1 MMFRLMDATS
11 GDDAEVTPDLADRK
25 VFRYSG
31 WKGRTGSMNKRGRK
45 FLSVSLAAMMTLNML
60 PAGTIYAEETVTEAS
75 SESKETQA
83 EAKKPETEASKQE
96 TVPTEAATQPETPKT
111 EETKT
116 PETAG
121 ETAETTA
128 TEPASETTD
137 ATQAETTV
145 PASETAASEAE
156 KETAGEH
163 IKTDPEKKAE
173 QPKIVKTELE
183 EKDGKTYVRVYTD
196 SKTYDRL
203 YVGKKED
210 ADKTPVI
217 EGQKEADGCYSFAF
231 PADETK
237 YGQMITV
244 VPGVKEA
251 DSWYTDA
258 DIYVQM
264 PVKNE
269 TLPET
274 PAEEQTEAAGE
285 TATAEYAASNENGDA
300 VALAAEESE
309 SDAGI
314 KTIYSNSDKNAEDKR
329 GKDYSMFK
337 IVKSTAK
344 RNGDKIH
351 VTVYPAKPSSGSY
364 TYDALY
370 IGDDFD
376 EKNIDTS
383 KIVVGKIENGVQ
395 SFEFDIPLSKQG
407 EEVIFVPRNGRTQAY
422 STRNVLALKIPD
434 FGFQPESESES
445 NAQSEAQEKTI
456 TVDNGISAIYGS
468 TDSKKPGQTYSMFK
482 IAKSTAKKTGDKI
495 DITIYVRPA
504 SSGSFSYDALYI
516 GNRDD
521 ETKEPL
527 VMGTEVEDEQEGKLQ
542 KFEFSV
548 PFTGQGQEVTFVPHS
563 ASKGTFSVSSVLAL
577 KMPEFSEQ
585 SESESESESESAS
598 ESESKSESETGTG
611 TDQSE
616 ADVTVEQGGTAS
628 KFNDFIV
635 KNSTAKL
642 NGDTLT
648 VTFTVSGT
656 KYNRIYLG
664 KREDAVKTPVID
676 GTLVNDGADVAFTL
690 TVPAEKQGMYVPIT
704 LGKTNGTWLTS
715 GTRNLFIKIPNINKE
730 FKSDS
735 YQNGIYDLYGSA
747 HTGNSV
753 FNIESD
759 STITVKGD
767 KAIVTIYSGSTS
779 YDKLYLGNVSDS
791 DAVKEANAVEG
802 KLLGDSDPS
811 RPEYRVYTFEIPK
824 SALGTNISFV
834 LRSKSGKWL
843 TKQDSLNLPQFMQKI
858 GDVQDTDQP
867 DQTEE
872 TNPTEKPDQTEET
885 NPTEKPDQPSGP
897 SNGIYNTTAT
907 TGAAMFKV
915 QNVELTVKNGKMT
928 ALITLTG
935 TGYDYLFM
943 GTGAQAAAAG
953 ESQWIKYKDEVTYTQ
968 DGEQKSGRRYEIPV
982 SALDT
987 PLPVAS
993 YSHKNAKWYD
1003 RTITISSKN
1012 LNKTAD
1018 LPAENAPAN
1027 GIYSTTATTGA
1038 AMFKVVNAQL
1048 TVKNGQ
1054 IQALIT
1060 LSGTGYDYLYIG
1072 TGAQASAAGQGQWV
1086 KWQDEVTYTENGA
1099 QKTGRRYVIP
1109 VSALGEPITVASH
1122 SESHNKWYDRTI
1134 TFSTADL
1141 KKIGD
1146 LPADDTQDPN
1156 NGGGETETETN
1167 NTTNNTTKPKPDKK
1181 PDKESKY
1188 ESDLSGS
1195 TSAVNNSTGLADGVY
1210 TPDSFSFSGGSG
1222 RISISCTKITVTG
1235 GKALA
1240 TIVFN
1245 SSYYGYVK
1253 ANGNKYFPTHSGNT
1267 SIFTIPVNLNAN
1279 TTIIGMTTRMSAA
1292 HEITYTIYV
1301 GLNAA
1306 KNADGKGT
1314 TAGNES
1320 GNKKLDEQAPDISGL
1335 TYQSETKLDYAK
1347 YFKLYHYDQDI
1358 TLLEVDM
1365 TQAEKAA
1372 DGTKAVYAE
1381 SESETET
1388 EAAAATTATA
1398 TEDGEAVVQTQG
1410 EKVSEL
1416 YQADVVKYLIIPADS
1431 TAELPAGIEKEMILV
1446 HQPIEAAYVSDDT
1459 ALATLDELGLLDA
1472 VKTVGVE
1479 QDTTTVE
1486 AVKNGL
1492 SDGSITYAG
1501 AADDLQYREL
1511 VKSKC
1516 DFAVLPADILSGDA
1530 TDAAAKNKLS
1540 DAADSFATLDVPMLV
1555 DRSSDEETELGKR
1568 EWIKVYGALFG
1579 CSDQTDSLFQKAVD
1593 AAK

>member
-1 MMFRLMDATS
+1 MSLVGNDTESDTESGGQKLFRH
-11 GDDAEVTPDLADRK
+11 
-25 VFRYSG
+25 SG

-60 PAGTIYAEETVTEAS
+60 PVGTIYAEETVTEAS

-83 EAKKPETEASKQE
+83 ESKKPETEATKPE
-96 TVPTEAATQPETPKT
+96 TEATKAETASTEAATQLETPKA

-121 ETAETTA
+121 ETATTEETTA
-128 TEPASETTD
+128 TESASETTD
-137 ATQAETTV
+137 SEQTETTA
-145 PASETAASEAE
+145 PDSETAASKAE

-163 IKTDPEKKAE
+163 TKTEAEKKAE

-203 YVGKKED
+203 YVGKKDD
-210 ADKTPVI
+210 ADKAPVI
-217 EGQKEADGCYSFAF
+217 EGRKEENGCYSFAF

-244 VPGVKEA
+244 VPGVKEEN
-251 DSWYTDA
+251 SWYTDA
-258 DIYVQM
+258 DVYVQM

-269 TLPET
+269 TLPEA

-285 TATAEYAASNENGDA
+285 TLPDENTASGENGNA
-300 VALAAEESE
+300 VELAAEENQSE
-309 SDAGI
+309 TEA
-314 KTIYSNSDKNAEDKR
+314 KNKMEVIYS
-329 GKDYSMFK
+329 KDNKESQYCKPGDAYSMFVINK
-337 IVKSTAK
+337 YTAK
-344 RNGDKIH
+344 RN
-351 VTVYPAKPSSGSY
+351 
-364 TYDALY
+364 
-370 IGDDFD
+370 
-376 EKNIDTS
+376 
-383 KIVVGKIENGVQ
+383 
-395 SFEFDIPLSKQG
+395 
-407 EEVIFVPRNGRTQAY
+407 
-422 STRNVLALKIPD
+422 
-434 FGFQPESESES
+434 
-445 NAQSEAQEKTI
+445 
-456 TVDNGISAIYGS
+456 
-468 TDSKKPGQTYSMFK
+468 
-482 IAKSTAKKTGDKI
+482 GDKI
-495 DITIYVRPA
+495 DITIYVNSKPKT
-504 SSGSFSYDALYI
+504 STLQFTYDAIYI
-516 GNRDD
+516 GTAQEVKDNKIDA
-521 ETKEPL
+521 TKIIN
-527 VMGTEVEDEQEGKLQ
+527 GTIEGNLQ
-542 KFEFSV
+542 KY
-548 PFTGQGQEVTFVPHS
+548 
-563 ASKGTFSVSSVLAL
+563 TFSVSSELEGKEIEIVPKRFGKDASNGRSYYTSNKLAL
-577 KMPEFSEQ
+577 KMPEELIFET
-585 SESESESESESAS
+585 ESESETKATEQ
-598 ESESKSESETGTG
+598 ESETQAGSTEKPDKELKDAKISIAYG
-611 TDQSE
+611 GSG
-616 ADVTVEQGGTAS
+616 ATVIGFKVLS
-628 KFNDFIV
+628 
-635 KNSTAKL
+635 SSAKL
-642 NGDTLT
+642 IGNKVS
-648 VTFTVSGT
+648 VTFTVDGT
-656 KYNRIYLG
+656 IYDRIYLG
-664 KREDAVKTPVID
+664 NQKDTNKTAILGKQEDGKT
-676 GTLVNDGADVAFTL
+676 TFTFE
-690 TVPAEKQGMYVPIT
+690 VDAQKQGYYLLIT
-704 LGKTNGTWLTS
+704 PGSADGTWLKNEARDLYIS
-715 GTRNLFIKIPNINKE
+715 IPNLNKDTDAAQY
-730 FKSDS
+730 KD
-735 YQNGIYDLYGSA
+735 GIYDLYGR
-747 HTGNSV
+747 TYTEGEFLPV
-753 FNIESD
+753 EKD
-759 STITVKGD
+759 SKITIQGD
-767 KAIVTIYSGSTS
+767 KIIVTINTNSGTRI
-779 YDKLYLGNVSDS
+779 DKIYLGNVEDSDS
-791 DAVKEANAVEG
+791 QKDANAIEG
-802 KLLGDSDPS
+802 NLYGNN
-811 RPEYRVYTFEIPK
+811 YRVYSFAI
-824 SALGTNISFV
+824 SRSQLGKNISIV
-834 LRSKSGKWL
+834 LHNPKTNTWS
-843 TKQDSLNLPQFMQKI
+843 TKTTSLCLPEILEKT
-858 GDVQDTDQP
+858 GDVTP
-867 DQTEE
+867 EE
-872 TNPTEKPDQTEET
+872 TKPTEKPDQTEET
-885 NPTEKPDQPSGP
+885 NQTEKPEQPSGP

-915 QNVELTVKNGKMT
+915 QDVELTVKNGKMT

-953 ESQWIKYKDEVTYTQ
+953 EGQWIKYKDEVKYTQ
-968 DGEQKSGRRYEIPV
+968 DGETKAGRRYEIPV

-987 PLPVAS
+987 PLAVAS
-993 YSHKNAKWYD
+993 YSHKNTKWYD

-1012 LNKTAD
+1012 LKKTAE

-1027 GIYSTTATTGA
+1027 GIYSTTVTTGA

-1060 LSGTGYDYLYIG
+1060 LSGTGYDYLYVG

-1086 KWQDEVTYTENGA
+1086 KWQDEVTYTDAGGA
-1099 QKTGRRYVIP
+1099 QKTGRRYMIP
-1109 VSALGEPITVASH
+1109 VSALGEPIAIASH

-1134 TFSTADL
+1134 TFSSADL
-1141 KKIGD
+1141 KKVGE
-1146 LPADDTQDPN
+1146 LPADDTQDSN

-1167 NTTNNTTKPKPDKK
+1167 NTTNTTTKPKPDKK

-1195 TSAVNNSTGLADGVY
+1195 TGAVNNSTGLADGVY

-1306 KNADGKGT
+1306 KNTDGKGT
-1314 TAGNES
+1314 EAGNES

-1388 EAAAATTATA
+1388 EAATATAAAAA

-1446 HQPIEAAYVSDDT
+1446 HQPLESAYVSGDT

-1486 AVKNGL
+1486 AVKSGL
-1492 SDGSITYAG
+1492 ADGSMTYAG
-1501 AADDLQYREL
+1501 GADDLQYREL

-1516 DFAVLPADILSGDA
+1516 DFAVLPADILSGDEMA
-1530 TDAAAKNKLS
+1530 DTDVKSKLS

-1555 DRSSDEETELGKR
+1555 DRSADEETELGKR

-1579 CSDQTDSLFQKAVD
+1579 CTEQTDSLFQKAVD

>member
-1 MMFRLMDATS
+1 MSLVGNDTESDTESGGQKMFRH
-11 GDDAEVTPDLADRK
+11 
-25 VFRYSG
+25 SG

-83 EAKKPETEASKQE
+83 ESKKPETEATKAE
-96 TVPTEAATQPETPKT
+96 TASTEAATQPETPKA

-121 ETAETTA
+121 ETATTEETTA
-128 TEPASETTD
+128 TESASETTD
-137 ATQAETTV
+137 SEQTETTA
-145 PASETAASEAE
+145 PDSETAASEAE

-163 IKTDPEKKAE
+163 TETEAGKKAE

-203 YVGKKED
+203 YVGKKDD

-217 EGQKEADGCYSFAF
+217 EGRKEENGCYSFAF

-237 YGQMITV
+237 YGQVITV
-244 VPGVKEA
+244 VPGVKEEN
-251 DSWYTDA
+251 SWYTDA
-258 DIYVQM
+258 DVYVQM

-269 TLPET
+269 TLPEA
-274 PAEEQTEAAGE
+274 PAEEQTEATGE
-285 TATAEYAASNENGDA
+285 TLPDENTASGENGNA
-300 VALAAEESE
+300 VELAAEE
-309 SDAGI
+309 
-314 KTIYSNSDKNAEDKR
+314 N
-329 GKDYSMFK
+329 
-337 IVKSTAK
+337 
-344 RNGDKIH
+344 
-351 VTVYPAKPSSGSY
+351 
-364 TYDALY
+364 
-370 IGDDFD
+370 
-376 EKNIDTS
+376 
-383 KIVVGKIENGVQ
+383 
-395 SFEFDIPLSKQG
+395 
-407 EEVIFVPRNGRTQAY
+407 
-422 STRNVLALKIPD
+422 
-434 FGFQPESESES
+434 
-445 NAQSEAQEKTI
+445 QEKTI

-468 TDSKKPGQTYSMFK
+468 TDSKKPGKPYSMLR
-482 IAKSTAKKTGDKI
+482 IAKSTVRKTGDKL
-495 DITIYVRPA
+495 DITIYVQPN
-504 SSGSFSYDALYI
+504 SKGIFSYDAIYI
-516 GNRDD
+516 GSRDD
-521 ETKEPL
+521 EKKEPL
-527 VMGTEVEDEQEGKLQ
+527 VMGVEEDGLQ

-548 PFTGQGQEVTFVPHS
+548 PFTGQGQEVTFVPRS

-577 KMPEFSEQ
+577 KMPEFPEK
-585 SESESESESESAS
+585 SESESGSESTS

-611 TDQSE
+611 TNQSE

-628 KFNDFIV
+628 KLNTFTV
-635 KNSTAKL
+635 LNSSAKL

-656 KYNRIYLG
+656 AYTRIYLG
-664 KREDAVKTPVID
+664 KKDDATKSPAMD
-676 GTLVNDGADVAFTL
+676 GTLVNDGANVSFTF
-690 TVPAEKQGMYVPIT
+690 TVPAEKQGMYIPIT
-704 LGKTNGTWLTS
+704 PGKANGSWLTS
-715 GTRNLFIKIPNINKE
+715 GRNLFIKIPNINKK
-730 FKSDS
+730 FTSDT
-735 YQNGIYDLYGSA
+735 YKDGVYDLYGNT
-747 HTGNSV
+747 HTSKGLI
-753 FNIESD
+753 NIESD
-759 STITVKGD
+759 SKITVKGD
-767 KAIVTIYSGSTS
+767 KAVVTIYSGSTS
-779 YDKLYLGNVSDS
+779 YDAIYLGKETDS
-791 DAVKEANAVEG
+791 EELKNSKAIAGIE
-802 KLLGDSDPS
+802 LGASDPD

-824 SALGTNISFV
+824 SWLGTNIDLL
-834 LRSKSGKWL
+834 LRNKKNGQWG
-843 TKQDSLNLPQFMQKI
+843 KQDSLNLPQFAQKI
-858 GDVQDTDQP
+858 GDVQDTEQTEQTEQTNQT

-872 TNPTEKPDQTEET
+872 TNQTEKPE
-885 NPTEKPDQPSGP
+885 QPSGP

-915 QNVELTVKNGKMT
+915 QDVELTVKNGKMT

-953 ESQWIKYKDEVTYTQ
+953 EGQWIKYKDEVKYTQ
-968 DGEQKSGRRYEIPV
+968 DGETKAGRRYEIPV

-987 PLPVAS
+987 PLAVAS
-993 YSHKNAKWYD
+993 YSHKNTKWYD

-1012 LNKTAD
+1012 LKKTAE

-1027 GIYSTTATTGA
+1027 GIYSTTVTTGA

-1060 LSGTGYDYLYIG
+1060 LSGTGYDYLYVG

-1086 KWQDEVTYTENGA
+1086 KWQDEVTYTDAGGA
-1099 QKTGRRYVIP
+1099 QKTGRRYMIP
-1109 VSALGEPITVASH
+1109 VSALGEPIAIASH

-1134 TFSTADL
+1134 TFSSADL
-1141 KKIGD
+1141 KKVGE
-1146 LPADDTQDPN
+1146 LPADDTQDSN

-1167 NTTNNTTKPKPDKK
+1167 NTTNTTMKPKPDKK

-1195 TSAVNNSTGLADGVY
+1195 TGAVNNSTGLADGVY

-1306 KNADGKGT
+1306 KNTDGKGT
-1314 TAGNES
+1314 EAGNES

-1388 EAAAATTATA
+1388 EAATATAAAAA

-1446 HQPIEAAYVSDDT
+1446 HQPIESAYVSGDT

-1486 AVKNGL
+1486 AVKSGL
-1492 SDGSITYAG
+1492 ADGSMTYAG
-1501 AADDLQYREL
+1501 GADDLQYREL

-1516 DFAVLPADILSGDA
+1516 DFAVLPADILSGDEMA
-1530 TDAAAKNKLS
+1530 DTDVKSKLS

-1555 DRSSDEETELGKR
+1555 DRSADEETELGKR

-1579 CSDQTDSLFQKAVD
+1579 CTEQTDSLFQKAVD

>member
-1 MMFRLMDATS
+1 MSLVGNDTESDTESGGQKMFRH
-11 GDDAEVTPDLADRK
+11 
-25 VFRYSG
+25 SG

-60 PAGTIYAEETVTEAS
+60 PVGTIYAEETVTEAS

-83 EAKKPETEASKQE
+83 ESKKPETEATKPE
-96 TVPTEAATQPETPKT
+96 TEATKAETASTEAATQPETPKA

-121 ETAETTA
+121 ETATTEETTA
-128 TEPASETTD
+128 TESASETTD
-137 ATQAETTV
+137 SEQTEMTA
-145 PASETAASEAE
+145 PDSETAVSKAE
-156 KETAGEH
+156 KETAGEQAG
-163 IKTDPEKKAE
+163 EKAE

-203 YVGKKED
+203 YVGKKDD
-210 ADKTPVI
+210 ADKAPVI
-217 EGQKEADGCYSFAF
+217 EGRKEENGCYSFAF

-237 YGQMITV
+237 YGQVITV
-244 VPGVKEA
+244 VPGVKEEN
-251 DSWYTDA
+251 SWYTDA
-258 DIYVQM
+258 DVYVQM

-269 TLPET
+269 TLPDVGSGAFEDENQQKPSESESSMEET
-274 PAEEQTEAAGE
+274 TEFEQSEN
-285 TATAEYAASNENGDA
+285 SNGIM
-300 VALAAEESE
+300 LAAETAESE
-309 SDAGI
+309 TESI
-314 KTIYSNSDKNAEDKR
+314 KAIYSSSDKNKTDKKDNR
-329 GKDYSMFK
+329 GADYSMFK
-337 IVKSTAK
+337 IERSAISRV
-344 RNGDKIH
+344 GDRIH
-351 VTVYPAKPSSGSY
+351 VTIWPGKASNGSY

-376 EKNIDTS
+376 EKNIDNT
-383 KIVVGKIENGVQ
+383 KIVQQTMTNGVQ
-395 SFEFDIPLSKQG
+395 SFSFDIPLSKQG
-407 EEVIFVPRNGRTQAY
+407 GEVVFVPRNGRTQKY
-422 STRNVLALKIPD
+422 STRSELALKIPSY
-434 FGFQPESESES
+434 GFPEES
-445 NAQSEAQEKTI
+445 NAEIKTI
-456 TVDNGISAIYGS
+456 YSSSDKNK
-468 TDSKKPGQTYSMFK
+468 TDKADKRGADYKMFK
-482 IAKSTAKKTGDKI
+482 IERSTISRAGDRI
-495 DITIYVRPA
+495 HVTIWPGKA
-504 SSGSFSYDALYI
+504 SSGSYTYDALYI
-516 GNRDD
+516 GNDFD
-521 ETKEPL
+521 EKNIDNAKVVQQTMTNDVQSFSFDISLSQQGEEL
-527 VMGTEVEDEQEGKLQ
+527 V
-542 KFEFSV
+542 
-548 PFTGQGQEVTFVPHS
+548 FVPRNGRTQKYS
-563 ASKGTFSVSSVLAL
+563 TRNELAL
-577 KMPEFSEQ
+577 KIPNFGYQPGAETETETKQTETETKSSDSQ
-585 SESESESESESAS
+585 S
-598 ESESKSESETGTG
+598 GTG
-611 TDQSE
+611 TVQPGEE
-616 ADVTVEQGGTAS
+616 AGVKVEQGGTAATL
-628 KFNDFIV
+628 
-635 KNSTAKL
+635 NSFKVTESYASLKE
-642 NGDTLT
+642 DTLT
-648 VTFTVSGT
+648 VTFTVEGSS
-656 KYNRIYLG
+656 YDQIYLG
-664 KREDAVKTPVID
+664 KKDDKTKAPVIKGTPVESNMSF
-676 GTLVNDGADVAFTL
+676 TFAVSAD
-690 TVPAEKQGMYVPIT
+690 KQGMYIPIT
-704 LGKTNGTWLTS
+704 PGNSKGTWLT
-715 GTRNLFIKIPNINKE
+715 GGRNLFIKIPNINKT
-730 FKSDS
+730 FTADS
-735 YQNGIYDLYGSA
+735 YKDGVYDLYGNT
-747 HTGNSV
+747 HTSKGLI
-753 FNIESD
+753 NIESD
-759 STITVKGD
+759 SKITVKGD
-767 KAIVTIYSGSTS
+767 KAVVTIYSGSTS
-779 YDKLYLGNVSDS
+779 YDAIYLGKETDS
-791 DAVKEANAVEG
+791 EELKNSKAIVGIE
-802 KLLGDSDPS
+802 LGASDPD

-824 SALGTNISFV
+824 SWLGTNIDLL
-834 LRSKSGKWL
+834 LRNKKNGQWG
-843 TKQDSLNLPQFMQKI
+843 KQDSLNLPQFAQKI
-858 GDVQDTDQP
+858 GDVQDTEQTEQTEQTNQTE
-867 DQTEE
+867 QTEE
-872 TNPTEKPDQTEET
+872 TNQTEKPE
-885 NPTEKPDQPSGP
+885 QPSGP

-915 QNVELTVKNGKMT
+915 QDVELTVKNGKMT

-953 ESQWIKYKDEVTYTQ
+953 EGQWIKYKDEVKYTQ
-968 DGEQKSGRRYEIPV
+968 DGETKAGRRYEIPV

-987 PLPVAS
+987 PLAVAS
-993 YSHKNAKWYD
+993 YSHKNTKWYD

-1012 LNKTAD
+1012 LKKTAE

-1027 GIYSTTATTGA
+1027 GIYSTTVTTGA

-1054 IQALIT
+1054 IRALIT
-1060 LSGTGYDYLYIG
+1060 LSGTGYDYLYVG

-1086 KWQDEVTYTENGA
+1086 KWQDEVTYTDAGGA
-1099 QKTGRRYVIP
+1099 QKTGRRYMIP
-1109 VSALGEPITVASH
+1109 VSALGEPIAIASH

-1134 TFSTADL
+1134 TFSSADL
-1141 KKIGD
+1141 KKVGE
-1146 LPADDTQDPN
+1146 LPADDTQDSN

-1167 NTTNNTTKPKPDKK
+1167 NTTNTTTKPKPDKK

-1195 TSAVNNSTGLADGVY
+1195 TGAVNNSTGLADGVY

-1306 KNADGKGT
+1306 KNTDGKGT
-1314 TAGNES
+1314 EAGNES

-1347 YFKLYHYDQDI
+1347 CFKLYHYDQDI

-1388 EAAAATTATA
+1388 EVATATAAAAA

-1446 HQPIEAAYVSDDT
+1446 HQPIESAYVSGDT

-1486 AVKNGL
+1486 AVKSGL
-1492 SDGSITYAG
+1492 ADGSMTYAG
-1501 AADDLQYREL
+1501 GADDLQYREL

-1516 DFAVLPADILSGDA
+1516 DFAVLPADILSGDEMA
-1530 TDAAAKNKLS
+1530 DTDVKSKLS

-1555 DRSSDEETELGKR
+1555 DRSADEETELGKR

-1579 CSDQTDSLFQKAVD
+1579 CTEQTDSLFQKAVD

>member
-1 MMFRLMDATS
+1 MSLVGNDTESDTESGGQKMFRH
-11 GDDAEVTPDLADRK
+11 
-25 VFRYSG
+25 SG

-83 EAKKPETEASKQE
+83 ESKKPETEATKPE
-96 TVPTEAATQPETPKT
+96 TEATKAETASTEAATQPETPKA

-121 ETAETTA
+121 ETATTEETTA
-128 TEPASETTD
+128 TESASETTD
-137 ATQAETTV
+137 SEQTEMTA
-145 PASETAASEAE
+145 PDSETAVSKAE
-156 KETAGEH
+156 KETAGEQAG
-163 IKTDPEKKAE
+163 EKAE

-203 YVGKKED
+203 YVGKKDD
-210 ADKTPVI
+210 ADKAPVI
-217 EGQKEADGCYSFAF
+217 EGRKEENGCYSFAF

-237 YGQMITV
+237 YGQVITV
-244 VPGVKEA
+244 VPGVKEEN
-251 DSWYTDA
+251 SWYTDA
-258 DIYVQM
+258 DVYVQM

-269 TLPET
+269 TLPEA
-274 PAEEQTEAAGE
+274 PAEEQTETAGE
-285 TATAEYAASNENGDA
+285 TLPDENTASGENGNA
-300 VALAAEESE
+300 VELAAEETKEPE

-314 KTIYSNSDKNAEDKR
+314 KAIYSNSDKNEEKKR
-329 GKDYSMFK
+329 GTEYSMFK
-337 IVKSTAK
+337 IKSSVK
-344 RNGDKIH
+344 RNGNKIH
-351 VTVYPAKPSSGSY
+351 VTVYPAKPSSGNY

-383 KIVVGKIENGVQ
+383 KIVMGKIENGIQ

-407 EEVIFVPRNGRTQAY
+407 EEVVFVPRKGRTQVY

-434 FGFQPESESES
+434 FGYQPESESES
-445 NAQSEAQEKTI
+445 EKQSEDQEKTI
-456 TVDNGISAIYGS
+456 TVDNGISTIYGS
-468 TDSKKPGQTYSMFK
+468 TDTAKPGKPYTMLK
-482 IAKSTAKKTGDKI
+482 IAKSTAKKTGNKI
-495 DITIYVRPA
+495 DITIYVQPA
-504 SSGSFSYDALYI
+504 SSGKFTYDAIYI
-516 GNRDD
+516 GSRDD
-521 ETKEPL
+521 EKKEPL
-527 VMGTEVEDEQEGKLQ
+527 VMGVEEDGLQ

-563 ASKGTFSVSSVLAL
+563 ASKGTFSVKSVLAL
-577 KMPEFSEQ
+577 KMPEFPEK
-585 SESESESESESAS
+585 SESESGSESTS
-598 ESESKSESETGTG
+598 ESESKSESGTG
-611 TDQSE
+611 TNQSE

-628 KFNDFIV
+628 KLNTFTV
-635 KNSTAKL
+635 LNSNAKL

-656 KYNRIYLG
+656 AYTRIYLG
-664 KREDAVKTPVID
+664 KKDDATKSPAMD
-676 GTLVNDGADVAFTL
+676 GTLVNDGANVSFTF
-690 TVPAEKQGMYVPIT
+690 TVPAEKQGMYIPIT
-704 LGKTNGTWLTS
+704 PGKANGSWLTS
-715 GTRNLFIKIPNINKE
+715 GRNLFIKIPNINKK
-730 FKSDS
+730 FTSDT
-735 YQNGIYDLYGSA
+735 YKDGVYDLYGNT
-747 HTGNSV
+747 HTSKGLI
-753 FNIESD
+753 NIESD
-759 STITVKGD
+759 SKITVKGD

-779 YDKLYLGNVSDS
+779 YDAIYLGKETDS
-791 DAVKEANAVEG
+791 EELKNSKAIAGIE
-802 KLLGDSDPS
+802 LGASDPD

-824 SALGTNISFV
+824 SWLGTNIDLL
-834 LRSKSGKWL
+834 LRNKKNGQWG
-843 TKQDSLNLPQFMQKI
+843 KQDSLNLPQFAQKI
-858 GDVQDTDQP
+858 GDVQDTEQTEQTEQTNQTE
-867 DQTEE
+867 QTEE
-872 TNPTEKPDQTEET
+872 TNQTEKPE
-885 NPTEKPDQPSGP
+885 QPSGP

-915 QNVELTVKNGKMT
+915 QDVELTVKNGKMT

-953 ESQWIKYKDEVTYTQ
+953 EGQWIKYKDEVKYTQ
-968 DGEQKSGRRYEIPV
+968 DGETKAGRRYEIPV

-987 PLPVAS
+987 PLAVAS
-993 YSHKNAKWYD
+993 YSHKNTKWYD

-1012 LNKTAD
+1012 LKKTAE

-1027 GIYSTTATTGA
+1027 GIYSTTVTTGA

-1054 IQALIT
+1054 IRALIT
-1060 LSGTGYDYLYIG
+1060 LSGTGYDYLYVG

-1086 KWQDEVTYTENGA
+1086 KWQDEVTYTDAGGA
-1099 QKTGRRYVIP
+1099 QKTGRRYMIP
-1109 VSALGEPITVASH
+1109 VSALGEPIAIASH

-1134 TFSTADL
+1134 TFSSADL
-1141 KKIGD
+1141 KKVGE
-1146 LPADDTQDPN
+1146 LPADDTQDSN

-1167 NTTNNTTKPKPDKK
+1167 NTTNTTTKPKPDKK

-1195 TSAVNNSTGLADGVY
+1195 TGAVNNSTGLADGVY

-1306 KNADGKGT
+1306 KNTDGKGT
-1314 TAGNES
+1314 EAGNES

-1347 YFKLYHYDQDI
+1347 CFKLYHYDQDI

-1388 EAAAATTATA
+1388 EAATATAAAAA

-1446 HQPIEAAYVSDDT
+1446 HQPIESAYVSGDT

-1486 AVKNGL
+1486 AVKSGL
-1492 SDGSITYAG
+1492 ADGSMTYAG
-1501 AADDLQYREL
+1501 GADDLQYREL

-1516 DFAVLPADILSGDA
+1516 DFAVLPADILSGDEMA
-1530 TDAAAKNKLS
+1530 DTDVKSKLS

-1555 DRSSDEETELGKR
+1555 DRSADEETELGKR

-1579 CSDQTDSLFQKAVD
+1579 CTEQTDSLFQKAVD